1 MSPTS
6 NTGGIDLVDQLNDDD
21 TVQEHLS
28 NIQDKLLERGTLIS
42 LIGGGDPDVSIKF
55 EHINPYDMDCAA
67 NFMVIS
73 ITEDDFDADDV
84 DDDDAEEFADNVYQ
98 KVSELASD
106 WESSLREIFES
117 LEGVVV
123 RINGQYR
130 G

>member
-1 MSPTS
+1 
-6 NTGGIDLVDQLNDDD
+6 
-21 TVQEHLS
+21 
-28 NIQDKLLERGTLIS
+28 
-42 LIGGGDPDVSIKF
+42 
-55 EHINPYDMDCAA
+55 MDSAA
-67 NFMVIS
+67 DFMVIS

-84 DDDDAEEFADNVYQ
+84 DDEDAEEFADNVHQ
-98 KVSELASD
+98 KVSEFVSD

>member
-1 MSPTS
+1 MR
-6 NTGGIDLVDQLNDDD
+6 IDALNKDE
-21 TVQEHLS
+21 TVQTHLS
-28 NIQDKLLERGTLIS
+28 YVEDTLLEKGSLVS
-42 LIGGGDPDVSIKF
+42 LIGGGDPEVSIKF
-55 EHINPYDMDCAA
+55 EHINPYDMDSAA

-84 DDDDAEEFADNVYQ
+84 DDDDAEEFADNVHQ
-98 KVSELASD
+98 KVSEFAGD